1 MLFLLRFT
9 DAKTGRGHF
18 SSLYTDPPITGGGGR
33 GGGGGRWESAVTRNF
48 CLLALLLI
56 YLIYILFNNVI
67 KIYINCILLI
77 LGLPKVIINFSQ

>member
-1 MLFLLRFT
+1 MLKLAGDILV
-9 DAKTGRGHF
+9 HF
-18 SSLYTDPPITGGGGR
+18 IQIPLSLEEGGGGV
-33 GGGGGRWESAVTRNF
+33 GGGGRWESAVTRNF

-67 KIYINCILLI
+67 KIYINCILPI